1 MTPETEPETVNM
13 KLAQKYP
20 KSRIATRNLYR
31 AMRAYP
37 FGGYVIHTP
46 QDHAHLVPPLRAAV
60 RAMKYGN
67 EIQDALA
74 ASVALSYAGKLLRA
88 AVRDAGANRAPES
101 KRKVEHATRITK
113 AAHALLKSLSK

>member
-1 MTPETEPETVNM
+1 M

-20 KSRIATRNLYR
+20 KSRIATRNLHR
-31 AMRAYP
+31 AVRAFP
-37 FGGYVIHTP
+37 FGGYVVHSP
-46 QDHAHLVPPLRAAV
+46 QDHAHLLPPIRATV

-74 ASVALSYAGKLLRA
+74 ASAALSYAGKLLRA
-88 AVRDAGANRAPES
+88 SARDAAANRADES

-113 AAHALLKSLSK
+113 AAHALLKSLPK